1 MSGYACPKCG
11 KVHGLHNMHNARHRT
26 TVPAH
31 LVRRRNIR
39 NTRTIA
45 HADREKRT
53 KDDAIDG
60 MQSQKT
66 DDKELEKALLNIALQ
81 ESLEDAD
88 NQKANEGDT
97 TEAVEMVETVE
108 TEIPKSIGPED
119 IQDSFKDTDEIVRID
134 TRRPKE
140 IVNAADRETAN
151 RKTVIQETAEIRTT
165 EVMNT
170 FIVGRG
176 RDDPEGNLNLTLNQN
191 VANRAMYIDYD
202 DELDPDIVG
211 YVENVRFADFVEERV
226 IDIFFDWSAFYC
238 SALPN
243 IDRIAQ
249 NVSGHDTNINVPLYT
264 DERSLPGDI
273 NRHLD
278 EANKKLGGQGE
289 KIVAM
294 VVYSKYP
301 LFDWNDKKVP
311 KYVNSR
317 YYVRIE
323 IRN

>member
-31 LVRRRNIR
+31 LARRRNIR

-45 HADREKRT
+45 GADCEKRNDKAT
-53 KDDAIDG
+53 EDVIKDDAR
-60 MQSQKT
+60 SQKA

-97 TEAVEMVETVE
+97 TETVGTVK
-108 TEIPKSIGPED
+108 TEIPKSIDPED
-119 IQDSFKDTDEIVRID
+119 VQDLLKDTDEIVRID

-140 IVNAADRETAN
+140 IVNTADRE
-151 RKTVIQETAEIRTT
+151 TVIQETAEIHTT

-176 RDDPEGNLNLTLNQN
+176 RDDPEGNLNLALNQN

-202 DELDPDIVG
+202 DKLDPDIVG
-211 YVENVRFADFVEERV
+211 YVENVRFADFVEEQV

-249 NVSGHDTNINVPLYT
+249 NVLGHDANINVPLYT

-273 NRHLD
+273 TRYLD
-278 EANKKLGGQGE
+278 EANKKLGQGE

-301 LFDWNDKKVP
+301 LFDWSDEEVP
-311 KYVNSR
+311 KYINSR
-317 YYVRIE
+317 CYVRIE